1 MKIEIDGVAR
11 RTRRYW
17 YEDGFA
23 ELASGGLMLLAGFGL
38 AAAYQAFLGWSAG
51 SPDLGTRCLVAV
63 LVVGVAQVLAV
74 VGGRAMRGGIEA
86 AKERVTYPR
95 TGYVAYRQPRAKQR
109 SLPEKIGLLALVSLL
124 SLVGGAVMGN
134 VLGTLA
140 SSGTVPIWLLSMPM
154 SLGAII
160 ALVLG
165 LLGRQMALPRFYGL
179 AVISLL
185 AGMVSALSSIDF
197 EGAMLYLV
205 LMGALLLASGGVTL
219 WRYARRNALPASAEA
234 GDHGR

>member
-1 MKIEIDGVAR
+1 MKTEIDGVAR

-23 ELASGGLMLLAGFGL
+23 ELASGGLMVLAGIGL
-38 AAAYQAFLGWSAG
+38 AAAYRAFVGWSAG

-74 VGGRAMRGGIEA
+74 IGGRAMRGGIEA

-95 TGYVAYRQPRAKQR
+95 TGYVAYRQPQPKPR
-109 SLPEKIGLLALVSLL
+109 SLPEKIGILALVSFL
-124 SLVGGAVMGN
+124 SLIGGAVMGN

-140 SSGTVPIWLLSMPM
+140 SSGSVPIWLLSMPM
-154 SLGAII
+154 ALGAII
-160 ALVLG
+160 AVVLG

-179 AVISLL
+179 AVLSLL
-185 AGMVSALSSIDF
+185 AGGIAARGSVEF

-205 LMGALLLASGGVTL
+205 LMGAILGVSGGVTL
-219 WRYARRNALPASAEA
+219 WRYARRNAAPTADEVDA
-234 GDHGR
+234 HG